1 MPRPK
6 SDITGKQIIVSAR
19 VTMSQRD
26 AFKQLGGAAW
36 LRKQLAAELDRQWS
50 VQHSTSFGSRIM
62 NRVLGR

>member
-6 SDITGKQIIVSAR
+6 SELTGKQIVVSVR
-19 VTMSQRD
+19 VTASQRE
-26 AFKQLGGAAW
+26 AFKQLGGALW

-50 VQHSTSFGSRIM
+50 AQRSRSFGSRIM